1 MVVSA
6 KSRSRH
12 AFFVEEDSGG
22 SNDNPPGLLP
32 GHEMP
37 ELRNAPRQPAGEAII
52 YYTRFAQIEC
62 FPEYPQGPKAGAADA
77 PPMDQ
82 CVIEKQDAA
91 PKLRKR
97 NVVVACLTSFAFH
110 AILFTVLTVGF
121 VVTPHEPEEE
131 AGETVSVVILGD
143 SEADQASAGDPDLQV
158 EPQPEE
164 VVAETVR
171 PETIQPTEVQPERA
185 EPVEAEPVR
194 PVQEVTQASAETVT
208 ATEPEVLTSNVP
220 TETSVIQPMATEIP
234 EEVKSLEPVETA
246 EALPEPVQPE
256 EMPMPAPKP
265 KAVQP
270 VEKPKAEKKEP
281 PKKVEKKVAGSQ
293 GDNKQ
298 DSKRGANDGEEVAK
312 SNQNSRSAGGSDG
325 AGSAAV
331 ATYPGKVRSR
341 INRGVKVPNEYKRM
355 GRLMSVRV
363 KLTISANGSLA
374 GLSITQS
381 SGFLQLDQDVA
392 ADIRRLSPFSPLPAE
407 WGKPT
412 WTFDVGVQVT
422 GR

>member
-6 KSRSRH
+6 RSRSWP
-12 AFFVEEDSGG
+12 AFFAEEESGG
-22 SNDNPPGLLP
+22 SNDNPPAFLP

-37 ELRNAPRQPAGEAII
+37 ELRNAPRQPAGEASIH
-52 YYTRFAQIEC
+52 YTRFAQIEC
-62 FPEYPQGPKAGAADA
+62 FPEHPHGPKAGAADA

-82 CVIEKQDAA
+82 CAIERQDA

-97 NVVVACLTSFAFH
+97 NVAVSCLTSVAFH
-110 AILFTVLTVGF
+110 AILFTALAVGL

-143 SEADQASAGDPDLQV
+143 SEADQASAGGPDLQV

-164 VVAETVR
+164 VVAETV
-171 PETIQPTEVQPERA
+171 QPSEVQPERA
-185 EPVEAEPVR
+185 DPVEAEPLR
-194 PVQEVTQASAETVT
+194 PVQDVTRASAETVT
-208 ATEPEVLTSNVP
+208 TTEPEVLTSNVP
-220 TETSVIQPMATEIP
+220 TETSVIQPMATKIP
-234 EEVKSLEPVETA
+234 EEVKPLDPVKTA

-256 EMPMPAPKP
+256 EMPTPAPKP
-265 KAVQP
+265 KAAQL

-281 PKKVEKKVAGSQ
+281 RKKVEKKISGSQ
-293 GDNKQ
+293 GESKR
-298 DSKRGANDGEEVAK
+298 DSKRGANDGEETAT
-312 SNQNSRSAGGSDG
+312 SNRNSRSAGGSDG

-331 ATYPGKVRSR
+331 ANYPGKVRAR

-355 GRLMSVRV
+355 GRAMSVRV

-374 GLSITQS
+374 GLSVTQS
-381 SGFLQLDQDVA
+381 SGFLELDQDVA
-392 ADIRRLSPFSPLPAE
+392 ADIRRLSPFPPLPTE
-407 WGKPT
+407 WSKPT

-422 GR
+422 AR